1 MSVDTK
7 HADPFAT
14 DVDESDPFA
23 TPEDVASTGGTF
35 KPTPKPEDL
44 HNVLIA
50 MVPRKYDKNAP
61 KLERFVKAGEDPYQ
75 ERWTVDLFVLDNNG
89 ADFAF
94 TSVKTD
100 KDTQTRVEA
109 EYVTAAVNMPE
120 MFPRMWVQQF
130 ALIGQLSRIADG
142 ARPILAGR
150 MRRGPVAEDKRKGK
164 TFDQVESD
172 YATWVSKGARGEK
185 PAFSWQVDTAMSPED
200 RAKMVAWWA
209 TANGTDVDLSA
220 PIERTTERL
229 TR

>member
-1 MSVDTK
+1 MSIDT
-7 HADPFAT
+7 ADPFAT
-14 DVDESDPFA
+14 TVDESDPFA
-23 TPEDVASTGGTF
+23 TPEDVQSTGGAF

-44 HNVLIA
+44 HNVLMA

-94 TSVKTD
+94 TSKKKD
-100 KDTQTRVEA
+100 KDTGIETET

-130 ALIGQLSRIADG
+130 ALIGQLSKIADTP
-142 ARPILAGR
+142 RPILAGR
-150 MRRGPVAEDKRKGK
+150 MRRGPVAADKRAGK
-164 TFDQVESD
+164 TFDQVEAE
-172 YATWVSKGARGEK
+172 YTAWVSKGARGEK
-185 PAFSWQVDTAMSPED
+185 PAFSWQVDTAMTPED
-200 RAKMVAWWA
+200 RATMVAWWA
-209 TANGTDVDLSA
+209 KANGTDVDLSKSV
-220 PIERTTERL
+220 ERTTERL